1 MRIQL
6 PKFPAVSELELT
18 DVLYALSDPTRL
30 DIVRQLAQ
38 VESLSCGCFK
48 IDMPKSSLSHHFRIL
63 RASGVVMTQRKGTTL
78 FNELRRA
85 DLEQRFP
92 GLLRA
97 VLGESDFQKSEN
109 EGVNRKTNNPV
120 RAHTGRRRL
129 SRER

>member
-1 MRIQL
+1 MSTHL
-6 PKFPAVSELELT
+6 PKFPLIAELELT
-18 DVLYALSDPTRL
+18 TVLYALSDPIRL

-38 VESLSCGCFK
+38 AGSLSCGCFK

-63 RASGVVMTQRKGTTL
+63 RASGVVATQRKGTTL

-97 VLGESDFQKSEN
+97 VLGESSFQKNEN
-109 EGVNRKTNNPV
+109 GGKKPGNLQPHPRPNR
-120 RAHTGRRRL
+120 GRRKGV
-129 SRER
+129 S